1 MGTRFCQKAP
11 LGTGF
16 AHANIWVA
24 IDKEGECT
32 LEEDIPSTS
41 PFPGTH
47 CSALGERREVPMYRN
62 ILLAAALQRWDR
74 YSAHALAAR
83 EVAGA
88 MALSA
93 AHQLHVLSV
102 YDYSF
107 KAPASGLPAEMVAK
121 LREEDLRRTNSLM
134 EQKVEDYIAPLKAIG
149 LEVTT
154 FLRVGDAR
162 SVIVQLATEIK
173 PDALIIGSHSKRSFL
188 DIALG
193 GTAKYVS
200 QHVSCT
206 VILVSPEKQT

>member
-1 MGTRFCQKAP
+1 
-11 LGTGF
+11 
-16 AHANIWVA
+16 
-24 IDKEGECT
+24 
-32 LEEDIPSTS
+32 
-41 PFPGTH
+41 
-47 CSALGERREVPMYRN
+47 MYRT

-88 MALSA
+88 MAIGGS
-93 AHQLHVLSV
+93 HNLHVLSV
-102 YDYSF
+102 YDYNF

-121 LREEDLRRTNSLM
+121 LREEDLRRTNNLM
-134 EQKVEDYIAPLKAIG
+134 EQKFEDYIAPLKALG

-162 SVIVQLATEIK
+162 SVIVQTADELKA
-173 PDALIIGSHSKRSFL
+173 DALVIGSHSKRNFL

-206 VILVSPEKQT
+206 VIFVSPAKET

>member
-1 MGTRFCQKAP
+1 
-11 LGTGF
+11 
-16 AHANIWVA
+16 
-24 IDKEGECT
+24 
-32 LEEDIPSTS
+32 
-41 PFPGTH
+41 
-47 CSALGERREVPMYRN
+47 MYRN

>member
-1 MGTRFCQKAP
+1 
-11 LGTGF
+11 
-16 AHANIWVA
+16 
-24 IDKEGECT
+24 
-32 LEEDIPSTS
+32 
-41 PFPGTH
+41 
-47 CSALGERREVPMYRN
+47 MYRT

-88 MALSA
+88 MALGTS
-93 AHQLHVLSV
+93 HHLHVLSV
-102 YDYSF
+102 YDYQF
-107 KAPASGLPAEMVAK
+107 KPPASGLPAEMVTK

-154 FLRVGDAR
+154 FLRVGDPR
-162 SVIVQLATEIK
+162 SIIVQTADELKA
-173 PDALIIGSHSKRSFL
+173 DALIIGSHSKRNFL

-200 QHVSCT
+200 QHVPCT
-206 VILVSPEKQT
+206 VILVSPEKQTLNSGDSN